1 VSILGSCNG
10 SQLLRLHSCQPIA
23 QPVHRSDEQSADQS
37 PTAQG
42 RNCSRI
48 RVAIPHPSAGP
59 LRGLHRHQ
67 SGNPAGKGNQRLEAG
82 QKNSAYRENKPYVG
96 GLGGANFCFA
106 IAGVKA
112 GEAKER
118 SKTRNEAKRGTK
130 QNEQQV
136 PRRPESG
143 LARDDNVKNKAK
155 ELSKTNSRSLV
166 GRKTASLGTT
176 S

>member
-1 VSILGSCNG
+1 MDRNYCVYILASRSRSLYTGVTNN
-10 SQLLRLHSCQPIA
+10 LRSRVQ
-23 QPVHRSDEQSADQS
+23 QHRGGTV
-37 PTAQG
+37 PG
-42 RNCSRI
+42 I

-82 QKNSAYRENKPYVG
+82 QKNSAYREKKPYWG

-118 SKTRNEAKRGTK
+118 SKTRNEAKRTAGPSSARK
-130 QNEQQV
+130 R
-136 PRRPESG
+136 PRSG
-143 LARDDNVKNKAK
+143 
-155 ELSKTNSRSLV
+155 
-166 GRKTASLGTT
+166 
-176 S
+176 

>member
-1 VSILGSCNG
+1 
-10 SQLLRLHSCQPIA
+10 
-23 QPVHRSDEQSADQS
+23 
-37 PTAQG
+37 
-42 RNCSRI
+42 
-48 RVAIPHPSAGP
+48 
-59 LRGLHRHQ
+59 
-67 SGNPAGKGNQRLEAG
+67 
-82 QKNSAYRENKPYVG
+82 VG

-143 LARDDNVKNKAK
+143 LARDDNVKKEKKKKDKQDEQQVPRRPESGLARDDNVKNKAK